1 MKCKASI
8 LFMVLVM
15 CLGIGVTGWS
25 LARKRIVDAVRSLRG
40 EVLGI
45 LVVVRFSLGS
55 VFWIVK
61 GRRVRSGRR
70 RASPMMATI
79 AASRCPPPGPDD
91 AAGRRGVPG

>member
-1 MKCKASI
+1 MLVGGLVLVVVLIKRG
-8 LFMVLVM
+8 LVLVM

-25 LARKRIVDAVRSLRG
+25 LGRKRIVDVVRSLRG
-40 EVLGI
+40 EALGI

-70 RASPMMATI
+70 RGFMRIKERFLM
-79 AASRCPPPGPDD
+79 RD
-91 AAGRRGVPG
+91 